1 MLTQTSP
8 VIIDWVTAT
17 QGNPLGDVVWTR
29 LLLELDNLAAGA
41 PNKEAID
48 AIRPMLYEGYRN
60 GYSEVRDVDNE
71 ALPMTLNVQGQLIID
86 THLYLVLLYTSTK

>member
-1 MLTQTSP
+1 M
-8 VIIDWVTAT
+8 TAT

-29 LLLELDNLAAGA
+29 LLLELDNLPAGA

-48 AIRPMLYEGYRN
+48 AVLPMLYEGYRN

-71 ALPMTLNVQGQLIID
+71 ALHQWVFPVAVARLGDGLSSERQQ
-86 THLYLVLLYTSTK
+86 LLYIIQKYANE